1 MRIQQAIARLNLS
14 AAVDT
19 AVITKAKFRQ
29 SEELAKKVE
38 DLGGFEAV
46 VDDPRKMEQVSSMM
60 EGGDRV
66 VQVSRRGEA
75 LVTTRLPSLG

>member
-29 SEELAKKVE
+29 SEELAKKVN
-38 DLGGFEAV
+38 
-46 VDDPRKMEQVSSMM
+46 
-60 EGGDRV
+60 
-66 VQVSRRGEA
+66 A
-75 LVTTRLPSLG
+75 LVINVFSYFANVGELAPHRSLLAIDEVFF